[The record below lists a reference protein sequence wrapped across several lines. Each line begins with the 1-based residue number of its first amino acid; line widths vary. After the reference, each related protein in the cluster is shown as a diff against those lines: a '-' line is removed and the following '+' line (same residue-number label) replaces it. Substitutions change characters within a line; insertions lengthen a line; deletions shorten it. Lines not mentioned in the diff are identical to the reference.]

1 MVVVDAV
8 LTERYSVV
16 LITAIPDVPQVTGCL
31 TTIALNIIALCPGR
45 KQ

>member
-8 LTERYSVV
+8 LTERYSV
-16 LITAIPDVPQVTGCL
+16 LITVIPDVPQVTGCL
-31 TTIALNIIALCPGR
+31 TMIALNIIALCPGR